1 MKTKLLTICLLLVT
15 TLSGCSQG
23 DIYSCREVKQLGSS
37 WEYTKQGIRHP
48 KIIIVKGKDL
58 FREIAGEKE
67 LRAYKTPS
75 HSTEKLVQGE
85 LTSNDIK
92 YRWKLNTIDKIAVW
106 ERNDF
111 SSMTKSSMRE
121 VYRCEKK

>member
-37 WEYTKQGIRHP
+37 WEYTKSGIRYP

-67 LRAYKTPS
+67 LRAWKTPS
-75 HSTEKLVQGE
+75 NSTEKLVLGE
-85 LTSNDIK
+85 LTSNDVK
-92 YRWKLNTIDKIAVW
+92 FSWKLNTIDKIAVF
-106 ERNDF
+106 ERNDIPF
-111 SSMTKSSMRE
+111 KQ
-121 VYRCEKK
+121 VHRCEKK